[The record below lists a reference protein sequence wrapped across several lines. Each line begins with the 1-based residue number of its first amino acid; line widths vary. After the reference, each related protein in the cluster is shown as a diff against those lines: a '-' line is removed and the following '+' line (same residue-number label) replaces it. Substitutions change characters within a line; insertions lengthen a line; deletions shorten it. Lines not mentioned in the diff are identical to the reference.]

1 MNTTKSYIR
10 PATNTYQLC
19 PKDRMMGPLAP
30 TYGDGEPNTTT
41 GAPIRLPE
49 DN

>member
-1 MNTTKSYIR
+1 MQTTKSYIR

-19 PKDRMMGPLAP
+19 TKDRMMAPLAP
-30 TYGDGEPNTTT
+30 TGGDGEPT
-41 GAPIRLPE
+41 GAPVRLPE